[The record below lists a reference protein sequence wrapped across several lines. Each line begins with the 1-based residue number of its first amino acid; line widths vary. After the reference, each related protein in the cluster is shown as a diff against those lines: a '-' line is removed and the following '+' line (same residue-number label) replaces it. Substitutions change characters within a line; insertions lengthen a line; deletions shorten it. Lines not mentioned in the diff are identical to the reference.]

1 MNNQPNRRR
10 QRNGWVKVG
19 KPVGSNVAEGRPVG
33 VIEENGVGV
42 LANDDEQLHNDILSF
57 QNISLISSRAS
68 STIIGFLAKTSSRHQ
83 NRDIEQQT

>member
-68 STIIGFLAKTSSRHQ
+68 STIIGFLAKT
-83 NRDIEQQT
+83 